1 MSDYYYLLRF
11 DLSAPED
18 RQSNSE
24 LVCDGDEYRFGEIPL
39 WLDRDDTSCPERE
52 ERRRLLSMIT
62 IDIKDKGLVRQQ
74 GCKKALPFIQELA
87 TKSAMSHPSINLFSR
102 ACHISIII
110 VWIGIPQGDC
120 ETRRKCR
127 PLWIEIGIR
136 KRLDP
141 RI

>member
-74 GCKKALPFIQELA
+74 GCKKALPFIQELSG
-87 TKSAMSHPSINLFSR
+87 KKCHVSSLDKPVF
-102 ACHISIII
+102 ACLPH
-110 VWIGIPQGDC
+110 
-120 ETRRKCR
+120 
-127 PLWIEIGIR
+127 LHNH
-136 KRLDP
+136 RLDWYTAG
-141 RI
+141 RL